1 MEDNDGRW
9 GAMACQL
16 STISSEAVNR
26 ITSLSLTH
34 PLPKDKDPMQTRKA
48 LDGQA
53 IGLML
58 LLCLVWGL
66 QQVALKATA
75 SEIAPI
81 FQIGLRSGVAAML
94 VGLVMAARGERM
106 RVADGTWR
114 AGLEVGLLFG
124 VEFLLVGEGLRHT
137 SASHMVVFLYTAPIF
152 AALGL
157 HWKLPAERLGVVQ
170 WCGIALAFGGLAL
183 AFFGRASTGASN
195 VSGNMLWGDFL
206 GLLAGACWG
215 ATTVAI
221 RCSKLATA
229 PATQTL
235 LYQLL
240 AAFVLLTGAAFATGQ
255 AHLKPTPTVWASLL
269 FHSVVVSFA
278 SFLLWF
284 WLLRKYLASRLGVFS
299 FMTPLFGVLLGAWL
313 LQEPLESRF
322 LMGAVPVLLGIVL
335 VSGGGQGMIRPC
347 LQMWRRLRFRKAD
360 AGSQTGSE

>member
-1 MEDNDGRW
+1 MD
-9 GAMACQL
+9 
-16 STISSEAVNR
+16 
-26 ITSLSLTH
+26 
-34 PLPKDKDPMQTRKA
+34 TRKA

-75 SEIAPI
+75 AEIAPI
-81 FQIGLRSGVAAML
+81 FQIALRSGVAALL
-94 VGLVMAARGERM
+94 VGLVMLVRGERLPL
-106 RVADGTWR
+106 AATWR
-114 AGLEVGLLFG
+114 AGLVVGLLFG

-157 HWKLPAERLGVVQ
+157 HWKLPSERLGAVQ
-170 WCGIALAFGGLAL
+170 WLGIALAFGGLAL
-183 AFFGRASTGASN
+183 AFLGRSTGGTATPGN
-195 VSGNMLWGDFL
+195 VLWGDFL
-206 GLLAGACWG
+206 GLLGGAAWG
-215 ATTVAI
+215 ATTVVV
-221 RCSKLATA
+221 RCSQLAAA

-240 AAFVLLTGAAFATGQ
+240 AAFVLLLAASFATGQ
-255 AHLKPTPTVWASLL
+255 AHFKPTPTLWASLL

-299 FMTPLFGVLLGAWL
+299 FMTPLFGMALGAWL
-313 LQEPLESRF
+313 LQEPIEASF
-322 LMGAVPVLLGIVL
+322 LTGAVPVLLGIVL
-335 VSGGGQGMIRPC
+335 VSVGGPNKPRRAFAMVQNRFTTDPRQDQRYAKNRIPCGPNTDHSARLRPVQGGGSGDH
-347 LQMWRRLRFRKAD
+347 RL
-360 AGSQTGSE
+360 